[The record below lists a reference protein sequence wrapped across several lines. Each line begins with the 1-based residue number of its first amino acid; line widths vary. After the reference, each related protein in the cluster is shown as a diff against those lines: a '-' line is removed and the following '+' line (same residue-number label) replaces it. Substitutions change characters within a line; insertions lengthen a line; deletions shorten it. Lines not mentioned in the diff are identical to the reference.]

1 MIYIGIDPGKKGGI
15 AVIDEAEGVSSY
27 PYSDEILIDVVKA
40 VKCKGAPLVAAVEK
54 VGAMPGQGVTSMFT
68 FGTGYGF
75 IQGVLS
81 ALSIPYQLVPPKKW
95 KSEYSIT
102 ADKKQSV
109 KVCER
114 LFPELELVPR
124 GCRKEHDG
132 MAEAALIAE
141 YAKRNF

>member
-15 AVIDEAEGVSSY
+15 AVLNGEDTPVAY
-27 PYSDEILIDVVKA
+27 PYSEEVLIDVLKA
-40 VKCKGAPLVAAVEK
+40 TLCKTSKITAAVEK

-81 ALSIPYQLVPPKKW
+81 ALGVPYQLVPPQKW
-95 KSEYSIT
+95 KKEFSVT